1 MANAFVAGF
10 DYTHPMLRDLKI
22 FDMEKDNVAKRLKTF
37 NYSKEVDVESGAIIL
52 HDEKQ
57 GQENVKKQKLNFNI
71 SYKASFN
78 EIEYSTRLNSGF
90 KRALTK
96 SESLEDLLSPL
107 EKDY

>member
-52 HDEKQ
+52 HDEK
-57 GQENVKKQKLNFNI
+57 
-71 SYKASFN
+71 
-78 EIEYSTRLNSGF
+78 
-90 KRALTK
+90 
-96 SESLEDLLSPL
+96 
-107 EKDY
+107 